1 MRHKTRKCLV
11 FNYLTIMSFLVL
23 VAAGPAQAE
32 PEVMAELT
40 TGSDMLPL
48 YRGDLNDSEKAMPK
62 GEAENPMQV
71 AARLPGPEVIS
82 KQVTSAG
89 PPTQLFFNEE
99 LPLVTLGEY
108 IRSGY
113 LIDEHTPFGSII
125 RNEGFWTHAINFE
138 IVDLDIGTNK
148 GLKPGDKMLAY
159 VINENFNQGYETEVP
174 VRHPLKSDHPYLK
187 TREGGVANDMWD
199 MKIGTGETGVW
210 KKRFDWFDELMIA
223 RGENRGDMLRVVG
236 ILEVKEVD
244 AGRARAEVL
253 EMIETIPRGAF
264 VAPYPKNLPAM
275 LRENAPSRSKNLS
288 GVIMESREGYLMSS
302 ERDFV
307 YIDLG
312 KGQNLRPGDRFN
324 IIAAAKE
331 EKDVKRSLI
340 NHVEKIV
347 DPEPRMSIDR
357 VIGDLVVVKVGDKSS
372 TAMILDVSEPILPGH
387 RIRSKR

>member
-1 MRHKTRKCLV
+1 
-11 FNYLTIMSFLVL
+11 MSLLVL
-23 VAAGPAQAE
+23 VAAGPVQAE

-48 YRGDLNDSEKAMPK
+48 FRGDLNDAEEAMPRE
-62 GEAENPMQV
+62 EAENPMQV

-82 KQVTSAG
+82 KQVIAAER
-89 PPTQLFFNEE
+89 PTQLFFNEE

-148 GLKPGDKMLAY
+148 GLKPGDKLLAY
-159 VINENFNQGYETEVP
+159 VINENFNQGYDTEVP
-174 VRHPLKSDHPYLK
+174 VRHPLHSDHPYLPI
-187 TREGGVANDMWD
+187 REGGIANDMWD
-199 MKIGTGETGVW
+199 IKVGTGETGVW
-210 KKRFDWFDELMIA
+210 KKKLDWFDELMIA
-223 RGENRGDMLRVVG
+223 RGEDRGDMLRVVG
-236 ILEVKEVD
+236 VLQVKEVD
-244 AGRARAEVL
+244 PVRARAEVL
-253 EMIETIPRGAF
+253 EMIELIPRGAF

-275 LRENAPSRSKNLS
+275 LTQSAPSRSKNLS
-288 GVIMESREGYLMSS
+288 GFIMENREGYLMSS
-302 ERDFV
+302 ERDIV

-312 KGQNLRPGDRFN
+312 KGENLQPGDRFN

-331 EKDVKRSLI
+331 EKPVKRSLI

-347 DPEPRMSIDR
+347 EPEPRMSIDR
-357 VIGDLVVVKVGDKSS
+357 VIGELVVVKVGGKSS
-372 TAMILDVSEPILPGH
+372 TAMILDGSEPILPGH